1 LQALFTKD
9 MTLQIRPEGFEQIF
23 FADGNNLGKAYPVK
37 QDLSKLKIAQR
48 QLYHNV
54 DLLTDAFSQRCE
66 SENVPVACH
75 MGCQWC
81 CHQAVFATTNEMIV
95 LVDYL
100 EKRFSAKVIE
110 EIKQKAEAKEEKFS
124 KLSPKEALN
133 TSHPCPFLRKGS
145 CMVYPVRPLGCRIYL
160 SSDEKSCHAK
170 FLNPKDPKAVPA
182 LFDFTLKTG
191 RQLNEGFAA
200 ALKEEGLSVE
210 EHRIEHILIKLLES
224 PDKKNE
230 WLHGATIHDSFPF
243 DEIAED

>member
-1 LQALFTKD
+1 
-9 MTLQIRPEGFEQIF
+9 MTENIRPEGFEQIF
-23 FADGNNLGKAYPVK
+23 FADGNNLGKAYPVQ

-54 DLLTDAFSQRCE
+54 DLLIDAFSQRCE
-66 SENVPVACH
+66 SDSIPVACH

-81 CHQAVFATTNEMIV
+81 CHQAVFASTHEMVV
-95 LVDYL
+95 LMDYL
-100 EKRFSAKVIE
+100 EKRFSPEVVE
-110 EIKQKAEAKEEKFS
+110 DIKQKAQAKEEKLS
-124 KLSPKEALN
+124 GLSPQEALN

-160 SSDEKSCHAK
+160 SSNEESCKAK
-170 FLNPKDPKAVPA
+170 YEHPEDPKAVPA
-182 LFDFTLKTG
+182 LFDFTLKAG

-210 EHRIEHILIKLLES
+210 EHRIEHIFLRLLKS

-230 WLHGATIHDSFPF
+230 WLHGATIHESFPF
-243 DEIAED
+243 DEIEEN